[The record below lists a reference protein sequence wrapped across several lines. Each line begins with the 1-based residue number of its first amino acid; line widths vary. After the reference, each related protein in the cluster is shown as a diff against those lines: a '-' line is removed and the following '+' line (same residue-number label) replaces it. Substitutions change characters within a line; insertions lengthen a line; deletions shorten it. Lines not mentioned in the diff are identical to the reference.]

1 MRSLKWP
8 RPLAPAPLAPLQG
21 LLVAL
26 SMILTWV
33 ALDHGLKRTLWI
45 YSAAFGVAMI
55 WCVG

>member
-1 MRSLKWP
+1 
-8 RPLAPAPLAPLQG
+8 
-21 LLVAL
+21 
-26 SMILTWV
+26 MILTWV